1 MEVSELES
9 TANPDIQDISEL
21 TGKKRSHFRLIII
34 FLLLVSGG
42 GIGLWQTMTPN
53 QESPPAVAQQPPMP
67 VKTLLIKTSSI
78 EESSEFVAT
87 LQSRRSITLRP
98 RIQGQISQILV
109 QSGEQVKT
117 GTPILKV
124 DAKPQQASVESR
136 IAAVESSQADLETAK
151 AELASA
157 QADVNNAKATL
168 KALQARQ
175 VSEQSN
181 LTLNERDYERFN
193 YLYRQGAVSLQML
206 DQRRNSLE
214 VAKAK
219 IVQTDA
225 DIAAQEAAIIKAKAA
240 ITKAEATIIKNQRLV
255 KQAQANVK
263 EQAAQLQFYLITAPF
278 AGTVGDIPVKIGD
291 FVDNSSQLTTITD
304 NSSLEVTF
312 SVPNE
317 QALKLRSGMSVELT
331 DGQGRK
337 LGTSRI
343 FFISPKATN
352 DTQSVLV
359 KSLFDNSQRQLRVE
373 QFVRAKVILKQQ
385 LGVLVPT
392 TAIMRFGGET
402 FVFVAE
408 SSKSGIVARQR
419 LIKVDNIEGNN
430 YQVIS
435 GLKPGE
441 KIVLSGILTLR
452 DGAPITPQ

>member
-1 MEVSELES
+1 MEVSELQS

-34 FLLLVSGG
+34 FLLLVGGG
-42 GIGLWQTMTPN
+42 GIGLWRTMTPN

-67 VKTLLIKTSSI
+67 VKTLLIKTSFI

-109 QSGEQVKT
+109 QSGEQVKA

-151 AELASA
+151 AELTSA
-157 QADVNNAKATL
+157 KADVNNAKATL

-219 IVQTDA
+219 IAQTDA

-263 EQAAQLQFYLITAPF
+263 EQAVQLQFYLITAPF
-278 AGTVGDIPVKIGD
+278 AGTVGDIPVKVGD

-317 QALKLRSGMSVELT
+317 QAHKLRSGMSVELT
-331 DGQGRK
+331 DGQGRT

-359 KSLFDNSQRQLRVE
+359 KSLFDNSKGQLRVE
-373 QFVRAKVILKQQ
+373 QFVRAKVIFKQQ

-419 LIKVDNIEGNN
+419 LIKVDSIEGNN

-441 KIVLSGILTLR
+441 KVVLSGILALR

>member
-1 MEVSELES
+1 MEVSDLQS
-9 TANPDIQDISEL
+9 TSPPDIQETSEL
-21 TGKKRSHFRLIII
+21 TDKKRSHFRLIII
-34 FLLLVSGG
+34 FLLLVGGG
-42 GIGLWQTMTPN
+42 GIGLWRTMTPN

-67 VKTLLIKTSSI
+67 VKTLLIKTSFI

-109 QSGEQVKT
+109 QSGEQVKA

-151 AELASA
+151 AELTSA
-157 QADVNNAKATL
+157 KADVNNAKATL

-219 IVQTDA
+219 IAQTDA

-263 EQAAQLQFYLITAPF
+263 EQAVQLQFYLITAPF
-278 AGTVGDIPVKIGD
+278 AGTVGDIPVKVGD

-317 QALKLRSGMSVELT
+317 QAHKLRSGMSVELT
-331 DGQGRK
+331 DGQGRT

-359 KSLFDNSQRQLRVE
+359 KSLFDNSKGQLRVE
-373 QFVRAKVILKQQ
+373 QFVRAKVIFKQQ

-419 LIKVDNIEGNN
+419 LIKVDSIEGNN

-441 KIVLSGILTLR
+441 KVVLSGILALR